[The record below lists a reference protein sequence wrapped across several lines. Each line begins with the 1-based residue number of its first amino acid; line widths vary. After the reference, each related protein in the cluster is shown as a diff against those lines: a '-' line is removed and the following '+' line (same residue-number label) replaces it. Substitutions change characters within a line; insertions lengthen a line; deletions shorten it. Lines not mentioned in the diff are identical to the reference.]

1 MYFVLFSGITCT
13 KTSLQ
18 LSHNVIVRNDQQS
31 YKFRDEVT
39 MSCNYGF
46 SGNNVTAQC
55 TGVDTWSANSPNCT
69 SKILYFGNI
78 STYRTDRRLSSQHGT
93 HMSSEY
99 YTTKSIILK

>member
-18 LSHNVIVRNDQQS
+18 LSYRVTVRNDQQS
-31 YKFRDEVT
+31 YTFQENVT

-55 TGVDTWSANSPNCT
+55 IDVDKWSANSPICT
-69 SKILYFGNI
+69 GNILYVGNI
-78 STYRTDRRLSSQHGT
+78 STYRADRTLSA
-93 HMSSEY
+93 
-99 YTTKSIILK
+99 